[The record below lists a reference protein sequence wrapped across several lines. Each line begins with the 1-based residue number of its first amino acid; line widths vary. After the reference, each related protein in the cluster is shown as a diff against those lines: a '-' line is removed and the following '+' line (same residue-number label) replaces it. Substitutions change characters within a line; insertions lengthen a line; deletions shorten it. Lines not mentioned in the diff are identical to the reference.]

1 VADGPTTEAAP
12 PEPAK
17 PASTRPVVPKPGAVV
32 PAADPAE
39 VKASEVEA
47 EAEADAE
54 IDVAEASGPV
64 APASGTSPKSG
75 QTGPSSK
82 SSQSGP
88 DPLIGRVVN
97 DRFRIVS
104 MLARGGMGKVY
115 RAEQAPLGREV
126 ALKVLNTNYSGDSDP
141 EFHKRFFL
149 EASICSKLT
158 HPNTVTIFDYGRTD
172 DDVYYIA
179 MELLEGRTLHRALR
193 EEGPFGADRAI
204 AVARQICRS
213 LREAHGLGV
222 IHRDLK
228 PANVY
233 LVRHGDENDFVK
245 VLDFGLVKNVD
256 DKGEDL
262 TQTGLFMGSPKYMSP
277 EQIRGERA
285 DARADVYSLGVMIY
299 EMVTGKVPFDRPN
312 SVNILMA
319 HVHEAPP
326 TFAEMNPNVT
336 ISPVL
341 EAIVMKC
348 LNKQAS
354 DRYGSMEEL
363 LIAMKVIADT
373 RSGDLG
379 TSGETP
385 AYSTGKHGALRQSGD
400 TLTSLTPSGVV
411 VPPGAVITGPNV
423 TSTSTTLP
431 AAGRDTEAPPS
442 RAPMYGAL
450 GVGVLLIAGLL
461 WYASNS
467 GPTPPP
473 STALLHP
480 EPGAIAALPSGTL
493 PTGTELTGTGVTP
506 PPTTTIAPAVART
519 LVSLRSTPD
528 GATVNVGEQAYGP
541 TPTEVEWTGQD
552 ATPGREVTFVFH
564 LAGHRDY
571 SVVRTITG
579 DTLDVA
585 ATLEHLPTD
594 RPFRPRPPRRPE
606 GDDGT
611 GTVGPVKGYKLDPY

>member
-1 VADGPTTEAAP
+1 VADGPTTAEAKP
-12 PEPAK
+12 PEPA
-17 PASTRPVVPKPGAVV
+17 PAGQSSVKAANGRPLVPKPAAV
-32 PAADPAE
+32 AAPAE
-39 VKASEVEA
+39 SKAAEGGDVNDVEVD
-47 EAEADAE
+47 ADL
-54 IDVAEASGPV
+54 DMAEASGPGSSDV
-64 APASGTSPKSG
+64 AAPAPKSG
-75 QTGPSSK
+75 QSTLGK
-82 SSQSGP
+82 TSQSGP

-104 MLARGGMGKVY
+104 MVARGGMGKVY

-126 ALKVLNTNYSGDSDP
+126 ALKVLNPNYNGDNDP

-149 EASICSKLT
+149 EASTCSKLT

-193 EEGPFGADRAI
+193 EEGPFSGERAI
-204 AVARQICRS
+204 AIARQICRS

-233 LVRHGDENDFVK
+233 LVRHGDETDFVK

-285 DARADVYSLGVMIY
+285 DARADIYSLGVMIY
-299 EMVTGKVPFDRPN
+299 EMVMGKVPFDRPN

-326 TFAEMNPNVT
+326 PFAEINPNVAV
-336 ISPVL
+336 SPLL
-341 EAIVMKC
+341 EAVVMKC

-363 LIAMKVIADT
+363 LGAMKTVMDT

-379 TSGETP
+379 TSGENA
-385 AYSTGKHGALRQSGD
+385 AYATGKHPALRQSGD

-411 VPPGAVITGPNV
+411 VPPGSIQSGINV
-423 TSTSTTLP
+423 SSTSTTLP
-431 AAGRDTEAPPS
+431 ADAPAPS
-442 RAPMYGAL
+442 RGPVYAML
-450 GVGVLLIAGLL
+450 GVGVLLLAAVL
-461 WYASNS
+461 WFGV
-467 GPTPPP
+467 GPGATPPV
-473 STALLHP
+473 STPGLHP
-480 EPGAIAALPSGTL
+480 TDVIGAL
-493 PTGTELTGTGVTP
+493 PTGTSTHVDP
-506 PPTTTIAPAVART
+506 PPSSAPPAELHT
-519 LVSLRSTPD
+519 LVSLESAPP
-528 GATVNVGEQAYGP
+528 GATVNVGELEYGP
-541 TPTEVEWTGQD
+541 TPTSVEWTGED

-564 LAGHRDY
+564 LAGHTDY
-571 SVVRTITG
+571 TTVRTIHG
-579 DTLDVA
+579 ETLDVS
-585 ATLEHLPTD
+585 ATLDALPTG

-611 GTVGPVKGYKLDPY
+611 SPVGPVKGYKLDPY